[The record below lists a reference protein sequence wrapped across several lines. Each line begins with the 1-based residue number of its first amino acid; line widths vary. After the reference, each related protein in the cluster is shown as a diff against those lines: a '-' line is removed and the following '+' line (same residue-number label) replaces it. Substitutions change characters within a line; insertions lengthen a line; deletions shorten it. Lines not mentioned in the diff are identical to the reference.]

1 MLTWEAL
8 AGHRLHDIP
17 SVPVRGTT
25 APNLDDW
32 HDELPATLAGPGRP
46 ERDTVRRKAAAR
58 PGPKGSHARLRLAPP
73 PLALPEDAAWAQP
86 LLELALAALNL
97 DVSLR
102 PQDCRSLL
110 ARLEPIAAASLAT
123 HQEIAEVVQG
133 ICGVATLCIPEP
145 TLPSVDASCREPG
158 HSAGRVLGTVACAEE
173 QIACFQ
179 APSAPPPPRVH
190 ILHPFEPPAA
200 PAPLPVPVAAVPR
213 SSVQPLHVWFGV
225 ALLWL
230 ATLGLLAG
238 YFSAVIAHR

>member
-1 MLTWEAL
+1 M
-8 AGHRLHDIP
+8 
-17 SVPVRGTT
+17 
-25 APNLDDW
+25 DDW
-32 HDELPATLAGPGRP
+32 QDDLPAALAGPGRP
-46 ERDTVRRKAAAR
+46 ERDTVRRKLPSR

-86 LLELALAALNL
+86 LLDLALAALNL

-110 ARLEPIAAASLAT
+110 ALLEPIAAASLAA

-145 TLPSVDASCREPG
+145 TLPCVEASCQEPG
-158 HSAGRVLGTVACAEE
+158 RSAGRALGTASCAEE

-200 PAPLPVPVAAVPR
+200 PAPAPPPAPAAAAQR
-213 SSVQPLHVWFGV
+213 SSVQPLHIWFGV